1 MAIVKCMNPQC
12 DYFERAVPEGDCCP
26 YCGEPLNMES
36 SSYQEP
42 DSYYPPVEPPRQYE
56 PISSSPPGYG
66 NAPAPIRTVVEVPT
80 ASLKLIHATCGEV
93 FVIDQNS
100 AMNKMYLGRQD
111 GIPSER
117 PVIDVSTVPF
127 AERVSR
133 LHAYVTWDNYTNS
146 FTIVDDNSTN
156 GTILNNQTLTPQQSY
171 PLKTGDRL
179 EFGREHKVIF
189 RIEIS

>member
-36 SSYQEP
+36 SSYEEP
-42 DSYYPPVEPPRQYE
+42 PSYYSPIETPIESE
-56 PISSSPPGYG
+56 PISSSPSGYSS
-66 NAPAPIRTVVEVPT
+66 APSRTVVEVPT
-80 ASLKLIHATCGEV
+80 ASLKLVHATSGET
-93 FVIDQNS
+93 FTIDQNS

-111 GIPSER
+111 GIPSDR
-117 PVIDVSTVPF
+117 PVIDVSSVPF

-133 LHAYVTWDNYTNS
+133 LHAYVTWDSYTNS

-189 RIEIS
+189 RVEIS

>member
-1 MAIVKCMNPQC
+1 MAIVKCMNPVC

-26 YCGEPLNMES
+26 YCGEPLNMEI
-36 SSYQEP
+36 SSYNDTSESE
-42 DSYYPPVEPPRQYE
+42 SYNLLETE
-56 PISSSPPGYG
+56 SSVASPPSYS
-66 NAPAPIRTVVEVPT
+66 NAPSRTVVEVPN
-80 ASLKLIHATCGEV
+80 ASLRLVHTNSSET
-93 FVIDQNS
+93 FTIDRNS

-111 GIPSER
+111 GIPCDR
-117 PVIDVSTVPF
+117 PVIDISNIPF

-133 LHAYVTWDNYTNS
+133 FHAYVTWDSYNNS

-156 GTILNNQTLTPQQSY
+156 GTILNGKSLTPQQSY

-189 RIEIS
+189 RIEII